1 VPTGKAVQDVKDAV
15 DQFRGDLP
23 GGIEAPIVTRIDVE
37 GQAIMTFSV
46 TAPDMTMEEISWF
59 VDDTV
64 TRALQGKPGIGRV
77 TRIGSLALAQ
87 LDREL
92 TGSGVTRSEFDVL
105 CTLAR
110 SPHPLRAS
118 EVTSVTGISGAATTK
133 HTDRLAGLGLV
144 ERRRLE
150 RDGRVVL
157 LELTEAGRGF
167 VREQLPRRLDRERRM
182 LDGLTEAEIDTL
194 TDLLRRVAH
203 NVERRIGP

>member
-1 VPTGKAVQDVKDAV
+1 MARST
-15 DQFRGDLP
+15 P
-23 GGIEAPIVTRIDVE
+23 GSSPAPHASPRPPAEAPAAPEDFIDRVRQAWAQTHPDIDTTPIDV
-37 GQAIMTFSV
+37 
-46 TAPDMTMEEISWF
+46 
-59 VDDTV
+59 
-64 TRALQGKPGIGRV
+64 IGRV

>member
-1 VPTGKAVQDVKDAV
+1 MADMARST
-15 DQFRGDLP
+15 P
-23 GGIEAPIVTRIDVE
+23 GSSPAPHASPRPPAEAPAAPEDFIDRVRQAWAQTHPDIDTTPIDV
-37 GQAIMTFSV
+37 
-46 TAPDMTMEEISWF
+46 
-59 VDDTV
+59 
-64 TRALQGKPGIGRV
+64 IGRV

>member
-1 VPTGKAVQDVKDAV
+1 MPDESAALPEPAVSHEAATAQPRRAAAQPRRGIAAPDDAAATPDDFIDRVRRAWAQTYPEV
-15 DQFRGDLP
+15 DTTP
-23 GGIEAPIVTRIDVE
+23 IDV
-37 GQAIMTFSV
+37 
-46 TAPDMTMEEISWF
+46 
-59 VDDTV
+59 
-64 TRALQGKPGIGRV
+64 IGRIA
-77 TRIGSLALAQ
+77 RIGSLALTQ

-157 LELTEAGRGF
+157 LELTEEGRRL
-167 VREQLPRRLDRERRM
+167 VRTQLPRRLEREESM

-194 TDLLRRVAH
+194 TGLLRRVAL